1 MQIHYGFNS
10 STDLKWEREGK
21 EIRMEDKIF
30 VRALFAFFSSRLLLR
45 SPIGTA
51 NIKGTD
57 DSVIKDVEQ
66 SVLMHG
72 WWEYRLVDWQY
83 LPKNFHSWKYT

>member
-57 DSVIKDVEQ
+57 DSVLSRMWSNLFSCTAGGSI
-66 SVLMHG
+66 
-72 WWEYRLVDWQY
+72 DW
-83 LPKNFHSWKYT
+83 